1 MFGQLRH
8 GVGVQVDTGAGGY
21 VVHDDGNVHAVG
33 HGVVVSDQPCAAG
46 PVVVGRHHQQ
56 RVRPQALGLDGLGD
70 GPSGVVA
77 ARAHHQWRA
86 VQAPGGGALDDG
98 AALAVGDGGRF
109 PGGAKHHDGVRAA
122 VQLPV
127 DQALQRVEVDAV
139 PLEGRHQ
146 RRATAVEKVSVH
158 VHASFP

>member
-1 MFGQLRH
+1 MMGIH
-8 GVGVQVDTGAGGY
+8 GVEVA
-21 VVHDDGNVHAVG
+21 
-33 HGVVVSDQPCAAG
+33 DQPRPAG

-70 GPSGVVA
+70 GFSGVVA
-77 ARAHHQWRA
+77 ARAYHQRRP

-98 AALAVGDGGRF
+98 AALAVGDGGGLT
-109 PGGAKHHDGVRAA
+109 GGAQDDDGVRAA

-127 DQALQRVEVDAV
+127 DQALQRVEVDSV

-146 RRATAVEKVSVH
+146 RRAAAVEKVSVH